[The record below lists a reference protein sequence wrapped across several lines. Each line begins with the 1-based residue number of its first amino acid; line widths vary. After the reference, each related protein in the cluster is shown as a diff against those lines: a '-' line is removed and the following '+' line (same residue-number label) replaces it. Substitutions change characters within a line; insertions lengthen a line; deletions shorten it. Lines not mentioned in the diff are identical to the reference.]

1 MVLTDWEGQLGEVEG
16 CEGELINELGISR
29 KSELKFGVPPLS
41 WGGDAPIILQGVDL
55 MKGRWTMMN
64 EELSESCHAAV

>member
-1 MVLTDWEGQLGEVEG
+1 MGQEAAGYLLIGKCAWRRVLTDWEGQLGEVEG

-55 MKGRWTMMN
+55 MKP
-64 EELSESCHAAV
+64 